1 MAALFVAVL
10 LEGSTDA
17 SHGVSAPGTVDIVAI
32 DAETSGNLPTFVA
45 DIDGCRDGLSP
56 GQFVTIDV
64 VVDEID
70 PADGIGGAGFDLVYS
85 PALLRIESRAGGD
98 AVLFYQ
104 AAPLG
109 LYFDAFSEPLPD
121 SDGDYRH
128 DAVELGGTVESGEGV
143 VARFVVQVVA
153 AGVATI
159 DLTDLTFLV
168 DGEPDI
174 LAFNGSVLDVIQ
186 PPGDIELRSDGSVC
200 PTGTPPGTQSPPT
213 PVVSITLAPTPT
225 SVPTPTP
232 TPGTPTPTPV
242 PTPTPT
248 PPPTDC
254 PSSPDYSFAFA
265 DPVGDDFG
273 YGSLPDDHDITGLSV
288 VGDASTVC
296 LTMDF
301 TGPVSPWGAT
311 DGHEVGGYIDFD
323 TDEDAATGGSSV
335 DYYCP
340 SPAGIGAD
348 AVVDLF
354 SYSGGTVSVYGSGGI
369 VTVIF
374 GAASL
379 TVVMP
384 STIIGDASF
393 LVGSVIGTRLQPTDC
408 VPNGGSIHSPDG
420 THIPAPSPT
429 PAPTPPPVTPT
440 PTPTPTPTVGPPT
453 PTPSPTP
460 TMPPGTATPP
470 PSALPTPTPAP
481 TPTATPPPTP
491 TPQPSATPTPTAT
504 PAPGRCNGLAATK
517 TGTPGRDT
525 IFASPGDVVDALG
538 GNDLV
543 LVRGRG
549 AAPAIICGGA
559 GDDVLIGGKGNDVIF
574 GGPGNDILIGN
585 KGDDF
590 LNGGPGADICVGNS
604 GNNHFVDCEKGARK
618 P

>member
-1 MAALFVAVL
+1 
-10 LEGSTDA
+10 
-17 SHGVSAPGTVDIVAI
+17 
-32 DAETSGNLPTFVA
+32 
-45 DIDGCRDGLSP
+45 
-56 GQFVTIDV
+56 
-64 VVDEID
+64 
-70 PADGIGGAGFDLVYS
+70 
-85 PALLRIESRAGGD
+85 
-98 AVLFYQ
+98 
-104 AAPLG
+104 
-109 LYFDAFSEPLPD
+109 
-121 SDGDYRH
+121 
-128 DAVELGGTVESGEGV
+128 
-143 VARFVVQVVA
+143 
-153 AGVATI
+153 
-159 DLTDLTFLV
+159 
-168 DGEPDI
+168 GEPDI

-200 PTGTPPGTQSPPT
+200 PTGTPPGTQPPPT
-213 PVVSITLAPTPT
+213 PVVSITLAPTPAIT
-225 SVPTPTP
+225 DTPTPTGLPTPTPPLTP

-265 DPVGDDFG
+265 DPVGDGF
-273 YGSLPDDHDITGLSV
+273 GSLPGGHDITGLLV
-288 VGDASTVC
+288 LGADFSTVC
-296 LTMDF
+296 VTLEFD
-301 TGPVSPWGAT
+301 GPVSPWGAV

-323 TDEDAATGGSSV
+323 TDENAATGGSSV

-374 GAASL
+374 GATSL

-393 LVGSVIGTRLQPTDC
+393 LVGSVIGTRLEPTDC

-420 THIPAPSPT
+420 TNIPAPSPT
-429 PAPTPPPVTPT
+429 PTPTPPLVTVTPTPTPTPTPSPSNTPCPTISPTNCDIAPTPPVTPT
-440 PTPTPTPTVGPPT
+440 PTPTPTPTSLPSATPSPAPTIT
-453 PTPSPTP
+453 PTPSP
-460 TMPPGTATPP
+460 GT
-470 PSALPTPTPAP
+470 
-481 TPTATPPPTP
+481 
-491 TPQPSATPTPTAT
+491 
-504 PAPGRCNGLAATK
+504 CNGRTATK
-517 TGTPGRDT
+517 TGTSGRDT
-525 IFASPGDVVDALG
+525 IFASPGDVVDAMG

-559 GDDVLIGGKGNDVIF
+559 GNDVLIGGKGNDVMF
-574 GGPGNDILIGN
+574 GGPGSDILIGN

-590 LNGGPGADICVGNS
+590 LDGGPGADICVGNS
-604 GNNHFVDCEKGARK
+604 GDNHFIDCEKGARK